1 MLPSRPNRRNEGY
14 FWRAA
19 HKEWFVRLTN
29 CYLYFIIC
37 GIGFQEHIAV
47 DGKDSHFKILGRHQE
62 NPPRVK
68 SGRNSTSPLT
78 SFFNVTIRKK
88 RSFHFQSFR
97 LNKVVPPTRLQRSL
111 RATFLGL
118 AVNVTFTT
126 VKFLAGIF
134 GHSQALIADA
144 VESLADIFSS
154 IIVWRGLVVAETPPD
169 ENHPYGHG
177 KAEPIAAAVVSII
190 LLIAAGFI
198 AVRSLLGIVEPREA
212 PSPWTL
218 VVLIGV
224 IIVKEI
230 LFRFVLQESAHA
242 QSTALE
248 TDAWHHR
255 ADAITS
261 GAAFI
266 GVSIA
271 LVGGKGYETA
281 DNWAALAAAF
291 VIAFNGWRLLRPAL
305 EELMD
310 TAPDH
315 KLIEQIRELAK
326 KISGVDGI
334 DKCFVRKMG
343 YQFFVDIHVWVDPQM
358 TVERSHRIGHA
369 VKDKLRAEIPA
380 VRDVLVHIEPSK
392 PSKSIA

>member
-1 MLPSRPNRRNEGY
+1 L
-14 FWRAA
+14 A
-19 HKEWFVRLTN
+19 
-29 CYLYFIIC
+29 
-37 GIGFQEHIAV
+37 
-47 DGKDSHFKILGRHQE
+47 
-62 NPPRVK
+62 
-68 SGRNSTSPLT
+68 
-78 SFFNVTIRKK
+78 
-88 RSFHFQSFR
+88 
-97 LNKVVPPTRLQRSL
+97 VPPTRLQRSL

-118 AVNVTFTT
+118 AVNVVFTAA
-126 VKFLAGIF
+126 KFVAGLL

-154 IIVWRGLVVAETPPD
+154 IIVWRGLVVAETPAD

-177 KAEPIAAAVVSII
+177 KAEPIAAAIVSIM
-190 LLIAAGFI
+190 LLLAAGFI
-198 AVRSLLGIVEPREA
+198 AIRSLLGIGEPRLA

-218 VVLIGV
+218 VVLITV

-230 LFRFVLQESAHA
+230 LFRYVLHESAHA
-242 QSTALE
+242 ASSALQ

-266 GVSIA
+266 GVSLA
-271 LVGGKGYETA
+271 LLGGPGYEHA

-305 EELMD
+305 GELMD
-310 TAPDH
+310 TAPDRE
-315 KLIEQIRELAK
+315 LIEQIRAHAQ
-326 KISGVDGI
+326 KIPGVDAI

-343 YQFFVDIHVWVDPQM
+343 YQFFVDIHVVVDPQM
-358 TVERSHRIGHA
+358 TVEKSHRIGHE

-380 VRDVLVHIEPSK
+380 VRDVLVHIEPLK
-392 PSKSIA
+392 K